1 MQTLHYIAFSLW
13 CWWPRATAKVMQR
26 LAPPWAW
33 GFSADSHAAEKQKT
47 PDCVPWSSGCPKTKA
62 IFLTEEQ
69 GWILSPHWIVLFL
82 AGAKAVLFM
91 PQDLW
96 AVDVKQLSIFMTIH
110 IFFHRTPGQEANEWL
125 PGRNPTGD
133 SRLVTG
139 STLSNS
145 LFLWDEGFFP
155 GGSHVTHVI
164 NSGRRAS
171 PVMLRWL
178 DTIYAQ
184 AVPTTPHSTPR

>member
-1 MQTLHYIAFSLW
+1 MLLKSRKHLTVFPGVLDALRPKPFSSQKSKDAFSL
-13 CWWPRATAKVMQR
+13 PTE
-26 LAPPWAW
+26 LY
-33 GFSADSHAAEKQKT
+33 FSLQEPKQYYL
-47 PDCVPWSSGCPKTKA
+47 CPKSLSCWCEAT
-62 IFLTEEQ
+62 FLFYNNPPF
-69 GWILSPHWIVLFL
+69 LSQNSW
-82 AGAKAVLFM
+82 
-91 PQDLW
+91 
-96 AVDVKQLSIFMTIH
+96 S
-110 IFFHRTPGQEANEWL
+110 RANEWL
-125 PGRNPTGD
+125 PGQNPTGD

-171 PVMLRWL
+171 PVMLRCL

-184 AVPTTPHSTPR
+184 AVPTTPHSTPQ